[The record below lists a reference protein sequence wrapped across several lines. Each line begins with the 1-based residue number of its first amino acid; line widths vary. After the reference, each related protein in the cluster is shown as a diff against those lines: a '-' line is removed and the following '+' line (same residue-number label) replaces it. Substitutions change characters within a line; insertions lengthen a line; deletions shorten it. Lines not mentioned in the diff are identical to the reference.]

1 MIYGT
6 FGELGQRR
14 ICWHCFWQAF
24 CALFFFLH
32 VVLLLLLVDCR
43 SHRNLGVADGMF
55 CIVRAR
61 PASTLRVFVAKCC
74 WQTGQRGEK
83 VWHRVAASC
92 CWKAWKM
99 LFVVRENLKE
109 GDVWGG
115 LPSFSFAANLRVRK
129 HPSWKRRNV
138 HSSFYRCIQPS
149 SLPQALFLLH
159 WLHDSLIA
167 RFPLPRPIERKCV
180 RECAA
185 LGSWARYKSP
195 MPDTK
200 RGRVNVWTC
209 RCHRLQNFMQDQH

>member
-1 MIYGT
+1 MEHLVNLGNDEFVDT
-6 FGELGQRR
+6 VFGRLFA
-14 ICWHCFWQAF
+14 HFF
-24 CALFFFLH
+24 FFFLH

-109 GDVWGG
+109 GDV
-115 LPSFSFAANLRVRK
+115 
-129 HPSWKRRNV
+129 
-138 HSSFYRCIQPS
+138 
-149 SLPQALFLLH
+149 
-159 WLHDSLIA
+159 
-167 RFPLPRPIERKCV
+167 
-180 RECAA
+180 
-185 LGSWARYKSP
+185 
-195 MPDTK
+195 
-200 RGRVNVWTC
+200 
-209 RCHRLQNFMQDQH
+209 